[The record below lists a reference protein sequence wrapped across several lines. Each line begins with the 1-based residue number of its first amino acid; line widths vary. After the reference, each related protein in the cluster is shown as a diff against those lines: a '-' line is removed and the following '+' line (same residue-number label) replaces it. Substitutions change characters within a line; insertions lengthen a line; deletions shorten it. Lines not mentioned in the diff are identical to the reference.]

1 MLPVTT
7 RPIHLWLPAL
17 SGSTGGIQ
25 AYLQSFLEAYAA
37 ASPAARTD
45 VFVKNDL
52 KIPDALPGKDMMFHR
67 FGHWRA
73 GPLRTLVFAVRLL
86 YEACRQR
93 PGLIVV
99 GHANFVRLAVWAR
112 RFLGIPF
119 WVIVYGIDVTWDSAL
134 TNAARLVK
142 AERIISISRF
152 TRDSLIAAHGLPLER
167 FSLLPTT
174 FDDRHFQ
181 PGPKSA
187 DIREKL
193 NLPPDRKIIL
203 TICRLSASEG
213 YKGYDQILRALP
225 AVRRLVPETHYV
237 LGGRGDDLPRIR
249 QLVAELGLET
259 AVTLAGFVPDADLVA
274 FYQSCDV
281 FAMPSRNEGFGI
293 VFLEALACGRPVLA
307 GDRDGSVDALLDGE
321 LGVLVDPEDTAAI
334 AAALADLLAG
344 RHPHPLVRRP
354 EELRRRVV
362 AAYGPEHFAATLA
375 HILDEFLPA
384 EVRKV

>member
-1 MLPVTT
+1 MPPVTP

-17 SGSTGGIQ
+17 SGSKGGIQ
-25 AYLQSFLEAYAA
+25 AYLQSFLEGYAA

-45 VFVKNDL
+45 VFVKNDRET
-52 KIPDALPGKDMMFHR
+52 PAAVPGDDMAFHR

-73 GPLRTLVFAVRLL
+73 GPLRTLVFAARLL
-86 YEACRQR
+86 YEAWRRR
-93 PGLIVV
+93 PGLIIV
-99 GHANFVRLAVWAR
+99 GHANFVRLAVWAQ

-119 WVIVYGIDVTWDSAL
+119 WVIVYGIDVTWESA
-134 TNAARLVK
+134 TSNAARLVK
-142 AERIISISRF
+142 AAHIISISRF
-152 TRDSLIAAHGLPLER
+152 TRDSLIEAHRLPPER

-174 FDDRHFQ
+174 FDDRRFQ
-181 PGPKSA
+181 PGPKPPR
-187 DIREKL
+187 IRETL
-193 NLPPDRKIIL
+193 HLLPDRKIIL
-203 TICRLSASEG
+203 TICRLSATEG

-225 AVRRLVPETHYV
+225 AVRRLVPEAHYV

-249 QLVAELGLET
+249 QLVAELGLEA

-307 GDRDGSVDALLDGE
+307 GNRDGSVDALLDGE

-334 AAALADLLAG
+334 AAALTDLLAG
-344 RHPHPLVRRP
+344 RHRHPLVCQP
-354 EELRRRVV
+354 DELRRRVI